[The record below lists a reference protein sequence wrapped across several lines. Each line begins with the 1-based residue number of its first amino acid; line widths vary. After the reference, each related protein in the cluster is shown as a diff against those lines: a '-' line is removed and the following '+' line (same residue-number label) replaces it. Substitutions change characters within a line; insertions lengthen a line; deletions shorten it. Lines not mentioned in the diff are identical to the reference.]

1 MTNNEAYNREVRRQ
15 ERVRVATENA
25 KIMQTYVDELQS
37 KYNELASEIIETNSD
52 FRAVNERN
60 KAWKELNHAKMGLRD
75 AINAIGSAHVL
86 PEELDDVISHMS
98 I

>member
-15 ERVRVATENA
+15 ERVRVAIENT

-60 KAWKELNHAKMGLRD
+60 KAWKELNHAKMDLRD